1 MIRSCFGSETIRRSR
16 ATDYFLPAVVLADL
30 RAGFLGAAGVSAF
43 AAARLA
49 GLLAGE
55 EALDPDLAVFLGA
68 AALVFVAFVP
78 VEAAAV
84 LLAARLAGLA
94 AFLLLVSG
102 SPPKIRSQ
110 LSP

>member
-1 MIRSCFGSETIRRSR
+1 MIRSCFDSEAIRHSR
-16 ATDYFLPAVVLADL
+16 TTDYFLPAVVLADL
-30 RAGFLGAAGVSAF
+30 RAGFLGAAGASAF

-55 EALDPDLAVFLGA
+55 AAFDSVLLVFLGA

-84 LLAARLAGLA
+84 LLAARRAGLA